1 MKIKGT
7 NVNLKLS
14 DKGVNVALWVRLD
27 GFDFGVKK
35 KIPLQ
40 PTPTKKTIKS
50 SKKRQIFEFCYDTIR
65 SCCGN
70 NTEYVGYTTIALKR
84 WLSCLAFKGFF
95 YVLKSKIQENEKR

>member
-14 DKGVNVALWVRLD
+14 NKGVNVALWVRLN

-40 PTPTKKTIKS
+40 PNSTKKATKT
-50 SKKRQIFEFCYDTIR
+50 SKKR
-65 SCCGN
+65 
-70 NTEYVGYTTIALKR
+70 
-84 WLSCLAFKGFF
+84 
-95 YVLKSKIQENEKR
+95 